1 MPAYGVEILRHKA
14 ELHETKDRIFELL
27 KNFNEEEEKQ
37 QEKAVRKSIS
47 NAATR
52 FERQVSPED
61 ALEVRQKLYELFD
74 SLHLEDRKDMLSQV
88 CDWFVGHT
96 PAAQKDIAILD
107 RADKECL
114 QRECERAWTALAT
127 DDTMRKKERNT
138 SKQVHQFVQAVAQT
152 HRENHA
158 GSYDSDDEE
167 SVARFDPRLIALS
180 DEQMEKE
187 VEILR
192 EKVRQKE
199 RNVVL
204 IALNI
209 AERGSFL
216 SAARIEYIKNN
227 FEHQA
232 IDLVSEQEAIWMVAE
247 EELRRLEE
255 QKALI
260 YETLSF
266 VRSHTKATDLR
277 PPSEHV
283 LEHLQKKRSEVQA
296 IHGPSM
302 LAKRLEDYGK
312 DLEPPDNQQLTQL
325 REETTE
331 LNNRIQRAAACKIRV
346 SSEAALVQDYE
357 RKVAQLGSGVGPQVD
372 VLDQLSV
379 VLDPAKDFAQD
390 QGVDDLHARQSLDV
404 VEKLSKKKNELLNV
418 VSRMKTEQLALQN
431 EWIDCHS
438 TLQASEQAA
447 VEQERLVQV
456 AQETLATL
464 KEQHAL
470 ATATMGCARSGAAP
484 SPLATLPASKRHSM
498 SMSRP
503 PSGSV
508 SLNRWVPRRSVLEAA
523 EEDELQEL
531 PDDGSSQSRQTSGSK
546 DSLVPERSGGR
557 RRSLFVDP
565 SDPNSAWSIES
576 VVSEAVG
583 EVLGTRAPRG
593 AWVNVF
599 EEDSSGRF
607 GKSARAAQTAL
618 LRQLEKEEASLRA
631 DVEELESQVADRMQK
646 AIDSLPRKEEYTLRK
661 TQELRACSKKSE
673 EAVERLQRRR
683 EALLD
688 LTWEPGSGRVNQLEY
703 NSRCREV
710 EHCRMGESPGRTT
723 LEEVMN
729 LAAENRELMRRMT
742 TLGNET
748 APLRADLASQ
758 RSSLSPRRRM
768 SAARSMQVQEK
779 WRNRR
784 LRQQCRELNL
794 LREQVR
800 MHKEDCAEQIEP
812 SGSRVT
818 GADGEALTGEEPTE
832 ISEHIIQGP

>member
-1 MPAYGVEILRHKA
+1 M
-14 ELHETKDRIFELL
+14 D
-27 KNFNEEEEKQ
+27 
-37 QEKAVRKSIS
+37 
-47 NAATR
+47 
-52 FERQVSPED
+52 
-61 ALEVRQKLYELFD
+61 
-74 SLHLEDRKDMLSQV
+74 
-88 CDWFVGHT
+88 
-96 PAAQKDIAILD
+96 
-107 RADKECL
+107 
-114 QRECERAWTALAT
+114 
-127 DDTMRKKERNT
+127 
-138 SKQVHQFVQAVAQT
+138 
-152 HRENHA
+152 
-158 GSYDSDDEE
+158 
-167 SVARFDPRLIALS
+167 
-180 DEQMEKE
+180 
-187 VEILR
+187 
-192 EKVRQKE
+192 
-199 RNVVL
+199 
-204 IALNI
+204 
-209 AERGSFL
+209 
-216 SAARIEYIKNN
+216 
-227 FEHQA
+227 
-232 IDLVSEQEAIWMVAE
+232 
-247 EELRRLEE
+247 ELRRLDE

-266 VRSHTKATDLR
+266 VRSNVKATELR

-302 LAKRLEDYGK
+302 LAKRQEDYGK

-331 LNNRIQRAAACKIRV
+331 LNNRIQRAAACKIRI

-379 VLDPAKDFAQD
+379 VLDPSKDFQQD

-404 VEKLSKKKNELLNV
+404 VEKLSKKKNELLNA

-470 ATATMGCARSGAAP
+470 ATATMGCAQSGAAP
-484 SPLATLPASKRHSM
+484 SPLATLPASKRHSI

-546 DSLVPERSGGR
+546 DSLAPERSGGR

-593 AWVNVF
+593 SWVNVF

-631 DVEELESQVADRMQK
+631 DVEELESQVADRMHK
-646 AIDSLPRKEEYTLRK
+646 ALDAMPRKEEYTLRK

-673 EAVERLQRRR
+673 EAVERLQRQR

-688 LTWEPGSGRVNQLEY
+688 LTWESASGRMNQQEY

-710 EHCRMGESPGRTT
+710 EHCRMGESHAGTT

-742 TLGNET
+742 KLGNET

-758 RSSLSPRRRM
+758 RSALSPRRRM

-800 MHKEDCAEQIEP
+800 MYKEDCAEQLEP
-812 SGSRVT
+812 S
-818 GADGEALTGEEPTE
+818 GADGEALAGEEPTE
-832 ISEHIIQGP
+832 ISEHIVVGA

>member
-27 KNFNEEEEKQ
+27 KNFNEEEKQ

-74 SLHLEDRKDMLSQV
+74 SLHLEDLRRALVTVCKCAAATDRKDMLSQV

-192 EKVRQKE
+192 EKVRQKD

-447 VEQERLVQV
+447 VEQERLVQ
-456 AQETLATL
+456 
-464 KEQHAL
+464 EQHAL

-607 GKSARAAQTAL
+607 GPAAQTAL

-631 DVEELESQVADRMQK
+631 DVEEHGVSCNLFAM
-646 AIDSLPRKEEYTLRK
+646 LLLLKEAQGNRK
-661 TQELRACSKKSE
+661 TMGQHGKPERYLRFS
-673 EAVERLQRRR
+673 
-683 EALLD
+683 D
-688 LTWEPGSGRVNQLEY
+688 DFY
-703 NSRCREV
+703 
-710 EHCRMGESPGRTT
+710 
-723 LEEVMN
+723 
-729 LAAENRELMRRMT
+729 
-742 TLGNET
+742 
-748 APLRADLASQ
+748 
-758 RSSLSPRRRM
+758 
-768 SAARSMQVQEK
+768 
-779 WRNRR
+779 
-784 LRQQCRELNL
+784 
-794 LREQVR
+794 
-800 MHKEDCAEQIEP
+800 
-812 SGSRVT
+812 
-818 GADGEALTGEEPTE
+818 
-832 ISEHIIQGP
+832 GPVH